1 MGPVPMP
8 PAELNLRARQ
18 ILYAVIS
25 EFVAT
30 GEPVGSRTISKKAGI
45 DLSPASIRNVLA
57 DLEDLGFL
65 AQPHTSAG
73 RVTTER
79 AFRLFVDALME
90 IRQLSM
96 EEHARI
102 RNYLEAVEPGKD
114 VLRETGKLLSEL
126 TGTAAVVVTPKGEG
140 LTLRSLRFVTLGP
153 DELLAVLVM
162 KNGAV
167 ANRFLRTSVTEG
179 ELVRIHNLL
188 DDVIEGRSLRD
199 VRELFARRLTSD
211 KVQHDELRRRA
222 FELGTAAIADVPVA
236 PESQLVIEGQAKL
249 FEQPEFS
256 DAHNLKEVMN
266 ALDER
271 DRLVELLDA
280 TMAADVARVVVGS
293 EAGGLGGGQLA
304 IVGASFTEDGER
316 AGTVGIIGPTRMDY
330 PKIIPIVTATAN
342 AMTSRSEAGKR
353 DQRDPGKSE

>member
-1 MGPVPMP
+1 MGMA

-73 RVTTER
+73 RIPTER

-102 RNYLEAVEPGKD
+102 RDYLEAVEPGKD

-167 ANRFLRTSVTEG
+167 ANRFLRTSVTES

-256 DAHNLKEVMN
+256 DAHNLKEVMS

-304 IVGASFTEDGER
+304 IIGASFTEDGER

-330 PKIIPIVTATAN
+330 PKIIPIVTATAS
-342 AMTSRSEAGKR
+342 AMSSRGQSEAAK
-353 DQRDPGKSE
+353 RDPGKSE

>member
-1 MGPVPMP
+1 MT
-8 PAELNLRARQ
+8 ELNLRARQ

-45 DLSPASIRNVLA
+45 DLSPASIRNVLS
-57 DLEDLGFL
+57 DLEELGYL

-73 RVTTER
+73 RIPTER

-90 IRQLSM
+90 IRQLSI
-96 EEHARI
+96 EEHAHI
-102 RNYLEAVEPGKD
+102 RDYLEAVEPGKD

-140 LTLRSLRFVTLGP
+140 TMLRSVRFVSLGP
-153 DELLAVLVM
+153 EELLAVLVM
-162 KNGAV
+162 KNGTV
-167 ANRFLRTSVTEG
+167 ANRFLQTKHTQD

-188 DDVIEGRSLRD
+188 DDVIEGRSLKD
-199 VRELFARRLTSD
+199 VRELFARRLTGER
-211 KVQHDELRRRA
+211 VQYDELRRRA
-222 FELGTAAIADVPVA
+222 FELGTAAIADVPIA
-236 PESQLVIEGQAKL
+236 PESQIVIEGHAKL

-256 DAHNLKEVMN
+256 DAHNLKSVMS

-271 DRLVELLDA
+271 DRLVALLDA
-280 TMAADVARVVVGS
+280 TMAAEAARVVVGS

-304 IVGASFTEDGER
+304 IVGASFTQDGQR
-316 AGTVGIIGPTRMDY
+316 VGTVGIIGPTRMDY

-342 AMTSRSEAGKR
+342 AMTTLSDQGK
-353 DQRDPGKSE
+353 RDPGKND